1 MACDILIIGGG
12 IAGLYCARELLKHNP
27 NKTVLI
33 CEKYN
38 ELGGRMLTYHK
49 DGVSWE
55 KGAGRIAGTH
65 VMLHGLLKE
74 YGLHTIPIGSGLHFR
89 QNGSAPFEENH
100 FEPAIDVFLGPLRL
114 LPQSILAVHTLK
126 EVLVK
131 VYGPQE
137 TQKWMDRFP
146 YDAEVTVM
154 RADMALREFFDE
166 MNSHEG
172 FSVCKEG
179 MGSLIY
185 EMEKDVKRRGGHIRY
200 EYEATHVMKGQATF
214 KTNDGEMVISAKK
227 IVLAMPVN
235 ALKKVI
241 RWKGL
246 SYVTSAPLLRVYAKF
261 DKPRFKGL
269 GRVVT
274 PLPIRYFLPISEEQG
289 TAMVSYT
296 DNSFA
301 KHYMNMKSDKRQ
313 ETIMRD
319 LRELFP
325 EKNIGE
331 PSVFKSYPWYDGVT
345 YWVPGNYEPADVST
359 DALNPI
365 PGIYICGE
373 SFSLRQGWI
382 EGSLEHTAALLKR
395 HLL

>member
-1 MACDILIIGGG
+1 MACDTLIIGGG

-49 DGVSWE
+49 DGISWE
-55 KGAGRIAGTH
+55 KGAGRISDKH
-65 VMLHGLLKE
+65 IMLHGLLKE
-74 YGLHTIPIGSGLHFR
+74 YGLHTIPLNGSLRFR
-89 QNGSAPFEENH
+89 QNGTAPFEENH
-100 FEPAIDVFLGPLRL
+100 FEPAIDVFLGPLRM
-114 LPQSILAVHTLK
+114 LPASVLATHTLK

-166 MNSHEG
+166 MKSHEG
-172 FSVCKEG
+172 YSICKEG
-179 MGSLIY
+179 FNSLVHVMG
-185 EMEKDVKRRGGHIRY
+185 KDVKKRGGHIRL
-200 EYEATHVMKGQATF
+200 EYEAMQVMKGHATF
-214 KTNDGEMVISAKK
+214 KVPDGEIVISAKK
-227 IVLAMPVN
+227 IILAMPVN
-235 ALKKVI
+235 ALKKLI
-241 RWKGL
+241 KWKGL
-246 SYVTSAPLLRVYAKF
+246 SYVVSAPLLRVYAKF
-261 DKPRFKGL
+261 EKPWFAGV

-274 PLPIRYFLPISEEQG
+274 PLPIRYFIPSSEKDS

-296 DNSFA
+296 DNVFA
-301 KHYMNMKSDKRQ
+301 KHYMKSDKLQ
-313 ETIMRD
+313 ETIMKD
-319 LRELFP
+319 LRDLFP
-325 EKNIGE
+325 EKEIGE
-331 PSVFKSYPWYDGVT
+331 PTIFKSYPWDDGVS
-345 YWVPGNYEPADVST
+345 YWVPGNYEPADISEG
-359 DALNPI
+359 ALNPM

-382 EGSLEHTAALLKR
+382 EGALEHTAALLKK
-395 HLL
+395 HLV